1 MSFRYGESLVLSYL
15 GESDTIGGIV
25 LKLIALLIFIAVYAL
40 MLLLPTWR
48 AAAALAAAAAF
59 VLIGIVPV
67 GEVAGAVD
75 WNVLLMLAGTMGTV
89 DLFIRS
95 NMPNR
100 LSDRLV
106 SVLPSVKWLIIALA
120 LFAGLVSAFV
130 DNVATVLMLAPVGLA
145 ISKKLNISPVEPIL
159 AIAVSSNLQG
169 AATLV
174 GDTTSILLAGH
185 MGLDFMDFFV
195 YRERPG
201 MFWVV
206 EAGALVTVPVMLVLF
221 RREKG
226 KLQVDRLTPVTD
238 YLPTWLLL
246 GTVLSL
252 IAASFIPNKPDIT
265 NGVICM
271 AFFLVG
277 LLLESGKSKEKSLTA
292 DVLKAIDY
300 ETLGLLAGLFIV
312 IRGIERVGI
321 IDELSRAI
329 SRMGGGSLFWTYTI
343 IVWASVLISAF
354 VDNIPYTAT
363 MLPVVGGVAAPL
375 GVNQAV
381 LCFGLLTGATLG
393 GNLTPVGA
401 SANIAACGILRR
413 EGYEVTTGQFVRIG
427 VPFTLAAVLT
437 GYVLV
442 WLFYA
447 GLAV

>member
-1 MSFRYGESLVLSYL
+1 MK
-15 GESDTIGGIV
+15 TA
-25 LKLIALLIFIAVYAL
+25 ALLIFIVVYVL
-40 MLLLPTWR
+40 LLLLPNYR
-48 AAAALAAAAAF
+48 AISALAAAGIF
-59 VLIGIVPV
+59 ILLGIVPL
-67 GEVAGAVD
+67 GEAAETID

-106 SVLPSVKWLIIALA
+106 SLLPSVKWLIIALA

-130 DNVATVLMLAPVGLA
+130 DNVATVLMLAPVGMA
-145 ISKKLNISPVEPIL
+145 ISRKLGISPVAPIL

-174 GDTTSILLAGH
+174 GDTTSILLGGH
-185 MGLDFMDFFV
+185 MGLDFMDFFA
-195 YRERPG
+195 YEGRPG

-206 EAGALVTVPVMLVLF
+206 ELGALATVPVMLFLF
-221 RREKG
+221 RKEKG
-226 KLQVDRLTPVTD
+226 KLYGTELTPVTD
-238 YLPTWLLL
+238 YLPTVLL
-246 GTVLSL
+246 GGTVITL

-271 AFFLVG
+271 AYFLAGLAVEVG
-277 LLLESGKSKEKSLTA
+277 SGRLNRSLTA

-300 ETLGLLAGLFIV
+300 ETLALLAGLFLV

-321 IDELSRAI
+321 IDDLSRIIAHL
-329 SRMGGGSLFWTYTI
+329 GGGNLFLTYTI

-363 MLPVVGGVAAPL
+363 MLPVVGGVAASL
-375 GVNQAV
+375 GVDQAV

-413 EGYEVTTGQFVRIG
+413 EGCEVSTGQFMRIG
-427 VPFTLAAVLT
+427 VPFTLVAVMT
-437 GYVLV
+437 GYLLV
-442 WLFYA
+442 WLFF
-447 GLAV
+447 GTIT

>member
-1 MSFRYGESLVLSYL
+1 MKTV
-15 GESDTIGGIV
+15 
-25 LKLIALLIFIAVYAL
+25 ALLIFIAVYVL
-40 MLLLPTWR
+40 LLLLPNYR
-48 AAAALAAAAAF
+48 AISALAAAVF
-59 VLIGIVPV
+59 VLLGIVPL
-67 GEVAGAVD
+67 GEIAGAVD

-106 SVLPSVKWLIIALA
+106 ALLPSVKWLIIALA

-130 DNVATVLMLAPVGLA
+130 DNVATVLMLAPVGMA
-145 ISKKLNISPVEPIL
+145 IAKKLKISPVAPIL
-159 AIAVSSNLQG
+159 TIAVSSNLQG

-185 MGLDFMDFFV
+185 MGLDFMDFFA
-195 YRERPG
+195 YERRPG

-206 EAGALVTVPVMLVLF
+206 EVGALVTVPVMLLLF
-221 RREKG
+221 RKEKG
-226 KLQVDRLTPVTD
+226 KLYGAELTPVTD
-238 YLPTWLLL
+238 YLPTGLLL
-246 GTVLSL
+246 GTVASL
-252 IAASFIPNKPDIT
+252 IAASFVPDKPEIT

-277 LLLESGKSKEKSLTA
+277 LILEAVRGRLTA
-292 DVLKAIDY
+292 NVAADVMKAIDY
-300 ETLGLLAGLFIV
+300 ETLALLAGLFVV
-312 IRGIERVGI
+312 IHGIERAGI
-321 IDELSRAI
+321 IDDI
-329 SRMGGGSLFWTYTI
+329 SHIITSLGGGSLFLTYTI

-363 MLPVVGGVAAPL
+363 MLPVMSGVAASL

-413 EGYEVTTGQFVRIG
+413 EGYEVSTGQFMRIG
-427 VPFTLAAVLT
+427 VPFTLAAVFT

-442 WLFYA
+442 WLFYSGISA
-447 GLAV
+447 

>member
-1 MSFRYGESLVLSYL
+1 M
-15 GESDTIGGIV
+15 
-25 LKLIALLIFIAVYAL
+25 KLIALLIFIAVYAL

-59 VLIGIVPV
+59 VLLGIVPV

-195 YRERPG
+195 YRGRPG

-221 RREKG
+221 RKEKG

-363 MLPVVGGVAAPL
+363 MLPVVGGVAASL

>member
-1 MSFRYGESLVLSYL
+1 M
-15 GESDTIGGIV
+15 
-25 LKLIALLIFIAVYAL
+25 KLIALLIFIAVYAL

-145 ISKKLNISPVEPIL
+145 ISKKLNISPVQPIL

-195 YRERPG
+195 YRGRPG

-226 KLQVDRLTPVTD
+226 KLRVDRLTPVTD

-271 AFFLVG
+271 VFFLVG

-363 MLPVVGGVAAPL
+363 MLPVVGGVAASL

>member
-1 MSFRYGESLVLSYL
+1 MK
-15 GESDTIGGIV
+15 T
-25 LKLIALLIFIAVYAL
+25 IALLTFIAVYAL
-40 MLLLPTWR
+40 LLLLPKYR
-48 AAAALAAAAAF
+48 AVSALSAAALF
-59 VLIGIVPV
+59 LLLRIVPL
-67 GEVAGAVD
+67 GDVAGTVD
-75 WNVLLMLAGTMGTV
+75 WNVLMMLAGTMGTV

-106 SVLPSVKWLIIALA
+106 AVLPSVKWLIIALA

-145 ISKKLNISPVEPIL
+145 ISKKLNISPVQPIL

-174 GDTTSILLAGH
+174 GDTTSILLGVH

-195 YRERPG
+195 YRGRPG
-201 MFWVV
+201 LFWVV
-206 EAGALVTVPVMLVLF
+206 QAGALMTVPVMLFLF
-221 RREKG
+221 RKEKG
-226 KLQVDRLTPVTD
+226 KLYGAALTPVTD

-252 IAASFIPNKPDIT
+252 IAASFIPNKPEIT
-265 NGVICM
+265 NGLICM
-271 AFFLVG
+271 TFFLAG
-277 LLLESGKSKEKSLTA
+277 LAAECGRYGTA
-292 DVLKAIDY
+292 LAKDVLKAIDY
-300 ETLGLLAGLFIV
+300 ETLALLADDLSH
-312 IRGIERVGI
+312 I
-321 IDELSRAI
+321 ITG
-329 SRMGGGSLFWTYTI
+329 MGGGNLFLTYTI

-363 MLPVVGGVAAPL
+363 MLPVVGGVATAL
-375 GVNQAV
+375 GVDQTV
-381 LCFGLLTGATLG
+381 LCFGLLVGATLG

-413 EGYEVTTGQFVRIG
+413 EGYEVSAGQFMRIG
-427 VPFTLAAVLT
+427 VPFTLMAVLT
-437 GYVLV
+437 GYVLC

-447 GLAV
+447 GLGV